1 MVSDKDR
8 EMERNLHRLCCEV
21 RDHLNAKPFKSWTPE
36 MLQALLSLLRVAGV
50 KPQQFVG
57 KPKLTV
63 VKGGL

>member
-8 EMERNLHRLCCEV
+8 EMERNLYR
-21 RDHLNAKPFKSWTPE
+21 
-36 MLQALLSLLRVAGV
+36 Q
-50 KPQQFVG
+50 PQQFVG

>member
-1 MVSDKDR
+1 VSDKGK
-8 EMERNLHRLCCEV
+8 EMEKELHRLRCEV
-21 RDHLNAKPFKSWTPE
+21 ADHLDAKPFKDWTPE

-63 VKGGL
+63 VQGGA